1 MPSNKLVVWIEL
13 RSGDQKFA
21 SALVS
26 APAVGGG
33 EPGVTG
39 AQGASTCCRNIASWN
54 DEALGNSVSAGVQ
67 EMIVRTILRRVSDT
81 SSRWHAASC
90 EAVIVRSGG
99 SAVSHRDGRQCGQR
113 AANTQPDTDIAT

>member
-1 MPSNKLVVWIEL
+1 MPSNNLVVWIEL

-39 AQGASTCCRNIASWN
+39 AQELPRAAGTSQVGTMRLSENPS
-54 DEALGNSVSAGVQ
+54 LAGVQ

-90 EAVIVRSGG
+90 EAVIIRSGG
-99 SAVSHRDGRQCGQR
+99 GAVSHRDGRQCGQR